1 MHVSIHVCVCMCVYS
16 CVYVC
21 IVLHCIALYCI
32 VLHCTV
38 LSLSRHVLSCRVMS
52 CHQCKYVRMCVCVC
66 TCIYIYIYIVC
77 IYNVSVHV
85 ISPFQTYIYIYNYIY
100 NYTSQLP
107 VQLPFPTPGST
118 PMPAEA
124 SETHALGS
132 EADSSVS
139 AAVTS
144 LPGAQVW
151 PGCSTKIHPNSLSHQ
166 KQKLNSM
173 AIHLLFGLVA
183 CPSCASLCGFATQR
197 LLSSGQEFSVGR
209 PFAQALA

>member
-1 MHVSIHVCVCMCVYS
+1 MYMYVYIM
-16 CVYVC
+16 Y
-21 IVLHCIALYCI
+21 LYMSY
-32 VLHCTV
+32 HH
-38 LSLSRHVLSCRVMS
+38 SRH
-52 CHQCKYVRMCVCVC
+52 
-66 TCIYIYIYIVC
+66 
-77 IYNVSVHV
+77 
-85 ISPFQTYIYIYNYIY
+85 IYIYNYITIPLRVQS
-100 NYTSQLP
+100 NCHSQHLAQHRCLQKLQRLMLSDLKP
-107 VQLPFPTPGST
+107 IPQFLV
-118 PMPAEA
+118 
-124 SETHALGS
+124 
-132 EADSSVS
+132 